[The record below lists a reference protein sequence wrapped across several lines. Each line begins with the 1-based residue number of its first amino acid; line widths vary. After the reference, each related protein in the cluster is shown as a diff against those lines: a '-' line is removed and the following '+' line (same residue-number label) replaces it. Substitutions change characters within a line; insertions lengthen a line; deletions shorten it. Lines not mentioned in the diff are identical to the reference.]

1 MGKLEGKVAVI
12 TGGNSG
18 IGLATAKEFNEQG
31 ARVVITGRD
40 QQTLVEATREIGGD
54 VLAVRSD
61 TSSLTE
67 IDKLFAAVK
76 ERFGRIDVLFV
87 NAGIGKFAPFEA
99 VTEELFDSIMDINFK
114 GAYFTIQKSLPYL
127 NDNASII
134 LNASIIAN
142 IGMPNSSVYAAS
154 KAALITLARTL
165 SAELVGRGI
174 RVNAISPGPITTPI
188 LNRLGLPPEA
198 LEETEKSIRE
208 QVPMKRF
215 GRPEEIAKTALFL
228 ASSDSS
234 FLLGTEIIAD
244 GGMSQLRAGDEEC
257 RCVRQAS

>member
-18 IGLATAKEFNEQG
+18 IGLATAKEFKEQG

-40 QQTLVEATREIGGD
+40 QQTLDEAKREIGGD
-54 VLAVRSD
+54 VLALRSD
-61 TSSLTE
+61 TSRLTD

-76 ERFGRIDVLFV
+76 EEFGHIDVLFI
-87 NAGIGKFAPFEA
+87 NAGIGKFAPVEA
-99 VTEELFDSIMDINFK
+99 VTEEEFDSIMDINFK
-114 GAYFTIQKSLPYL
+114 GAYFTIQRALPFL
-127 NDNASII
+127 NDNASIV
-134 LNASIIAN
+134 LNTSVAAH

-174 RVNAISPGPITTPI
+174 RVNAVSPGPVTTPI

-198 LEETEKSIRE
+198 LEETRNSLED

-215 GRPEEIAKTALFL
+215 GRPEEIAKTVLFL
-228 ASSDSS
+228 ACTDSS

-244 GGMSQLRAGDEEC
+244 GGMSQL
-257 RCVRQAS
+257 

>member
-18 IGLATAKEFNEQG
+18 IGLATAKEFKEQG

-40 QQTLVEATREIGGD
+40 QKTLDEAKRAIGGD

-61 TSSLTE
+61 TSNLTD
-67 IDKLFAAVK
+67 IDKLFNVVK
-76 ERFGRIDVLFV
+76 EKFGKIDVLFV
-87 NAGIGKFAPFEA
+87 NAGVGGFAPVES
-99 VTEELFDSIMDINFK
+99 VTEEVFDSIMNINFK
-114 GAYFTIQKSLPYL
+114 GAYFTIQKALPLL
-127 NDNASII
+127 NDNASIV
-134 LNASIIAN
+134 LNASIVAN

-174 RVNAISPGPITTPI
+174 RVNVVSPGPVATPI
-188 LNRLGLPPEA
+188 LGRMGMPQDV
-198 LEETEKSIRE
+198 LEETTNSIQA

-215 GRPEEIAKTALFL
+215 GRPEEIAKTVLFL

-234 FLLGTEIIAD
+234 FLLGTEIVAD
-244 GGMSQLRAGDEEC
+244 GGMSQL
-257 RCVRQAS
+257 

>member
-1 MGKLEGKVAVI
+1 MGNLEGKVAVI

-18 IGLATAKEFNEQG
+18 IGLATAKEFKEQG

-40 QQTLVEATREIGGD
+40 QKTLDEAKREIGGD

-67 IDKLFAAVK
+67 IDQLFAAVK
-76 ERFGRIDVLFV
+76 EKFGRIDVLFV
-87 NAGIGKFAPFEA
+87 NAGVGKFAPVEA

-114 GAYFTIQKSLPYL
+114 GAYFTIQKALPFL
-127 NDNASII
+127 NDNASIV
-134 LNASIIAN
+134 LNTSIVAH

-174 RVNAISPGPITTPI
+174 RVNAVSPGPIATSI

-198 LEETEKSIRE
+198 LEETRNSLEDQI
-208 QVPMKRF
+208 PMKRF
-215 GRPEEIAKTALFL
+215 GRPEEIAKTVLFL

-234 FLLGTEIIAD
+234 FLLGTEIVAD
-244 GGMSQLRAGDEEC
+244 GGMSQL
-257 RCVRQAS
+257 

>member
-18 IGLATAKEFNEQG
+18 IGLATAKEFKEQG

-40 QQTLVEATREIGGD
+40 RQTLDEAKRAIGGD
-54 VLAVRSD
+54 VLALRSD
-61 TSSLTE
+61 TSRLTD
-67 IDKLFAAVK
+67 IDKLFADVK
-76 ERFGRIDVLFV
+76 KKFGHIDVLFV
-87 NAGIGKFAPFEA
+87 NAGVGKFAPVEA
-99 VTEELFDSIMDINFK
+99 VTEEVFDSIMDINFK
-114 GAYFTIQKSLPYL
+114 GAYFTIQKALPFL
-127 NDNASII
+127 NDNASIV
-134 LNASIIAN
+134 LNTSIVAH

-174 RVNAISPGPITTPI
+174 RVNAVSPGPISTPI

-198 LEETEKSIRE
+198 LEETRNSLED

-215 GRPEEIAKTALFL
+215 GRPEEIAKTVLFL
-228 ASSDSS
+228 ASNDSS
-234 FLLGTEIIAD
+234 FLLGTEIVAD
-244 GGMSQLRAGDEEC
+244 GGMSQL
-257 RCVRQAS
+257 

>member
-18 IGLATAKEFNEQG
+18 IGLATAKEFKEQG

-40 QQTLVEATREIGGD
+40 QQTLDHAKQVIGGD
-54 VLAVRSD
+54 VLAIRSD

-76 ERFGRIDVLFV
+76 EKVGKIDVLFV
-87 NAGIGKFAPFEA
+87 NAGIGKFVPVEA
-99 VTEELFDSIMDINFK
+99 VTEEFFDSIMDINFK
-114 GAYFTIQKSLPYL
+114 GAYFTIQKALPLL
-127 NDNASII
+127 NDNASIV
-134 LNASIIAN
+134 LNASISAY

-174 RVNAISPGPITTPI
+174 RVNVVSPGPVSTPI
-188 LNRLGLPPEA
+188 LGRMGMPPEVLA
-198 LEETEKSIRE
+198 ETEKSIQV

-215 GRPEEIAKTALFL
+215 GRPEEIAKTVLFL
-228 ASSDSS
+228 ASDDSS
-234 FLLGTEIIAD
+234 FLLGTEIVAD
-244 GGMSQLRAGDEEC
+244 GGMSQL
-257 RCVRQAS
+257 

>member
-1 MGKLEGKVAVI
+1 MEDTMGRLEDKVAVV

-18 IGLATAKEFNEQG
+18 IGLATAKEFKKQG

-40 QQTLVEATREIGGD
+40 QQTLDEAKRELGGE

-61 TSSLTE
+61 ASSLTD
-67 IDKLFAAVK
+67 IDKLFAVVK
-76 ERFGRIDVLFV
+76 EKFGRIDVLFI
-87 NAGIGKFAPFEA
+87 NAGVGKFVPLEA

-114 GAYFTIQKSLPYL
+114 GAYFTIQKALPL
-127 NDNASII
+127 LSDNASII
-134 LNASIIAN
+134 LNTSINAH

-174 RVNAISPGPITTPI
+174 RVNALSPGPITTPI
-188 LNRLGLPPEA
+188 FNRLGLPPEV
-198 LEETEKSIRE
+198 LEETERSIRE

-228 ASSDSS
+228 ASSDPS
-234 FLLGTEIIAD
+234 FLLGTEIVAD
-244 GGMSQLRAGDEEC
+244 GGMSQL
-257 RCVRQAS
+257 

>member
-12 TGGNSG
+12 TGDNSG
-18 IGLATAKEFNEQG
+18 IGLVTAKEFNEQG

-40 QQTLVEATREIGGD
+40 QQTLEEAKREIGGD

-134 LNASIIAN
+134 LNASIVAN

-244 GGMSQLRAGDEEC
+244 GGMSQL
-257 RCVRQAS
+257 

>member
-18 IGLATAKEFNEQG
+18 IGLATAKEFKEQG

-40 QQTLVEATREIGGD
+40 QQTLDDAKREIGGD
-54 VLAVRSD
+54 VLALRSD
-61 TSSLTE
+61 TSRLAD

-76 ERFGRIDVLFV
+76 EEFGHIDVLFI
-87 NAGIGKFAPFEA
+87 NAGVGKFAPVEA
-99 VTEELFDSIMDINFK
+99 VTEEEFDSIMDINFK
-114 GAYFTIQKSLPYL
+114 GAYFTIQKALPFL
-127 NDNASII
+127 NDNASIV
-134 LNASIIAN
+134 LNTSIVAH

-174 RVNAISPGPITTPI
+174 RVNAVSPGPVTTPI
-188 LNRLGLPPEA
+188 LNRLGLPQEA
-198 LEETEKSIRE
+198 LEETRNSLKD

-215 GRPEEIAKTALFL
+215 GLPEEIAKTVLFL
-228 ASSDSS
+228 ASTDSS

-244 GGMSQLRAGDEEC
+244 GGMSQL
-257 RCVRQAS
+257 

>member
-18 IGLATAKEFNEQG
+18 IGLATAKEFKEQG

-40 QQTLVEATREIGGD
+40 QQTLDEAKLEIGDD

-61 TSSLTE
+61 VSRLTE
-67 IDKLFAAVK
+67 IDELFAAVK
-76 ERFGRIDVLFV
+76 EKFGRIDVLFV
-87 NAGIGKFAPFEA
+87 NAGVGKFAPVEA
-99 VTEELFDSIMDINFK
+99 VTEEFFDSIMNINLK
-114 GAYFTIQKSLPYL
+114 GAYFTIQKALPL
-127 NDNASII
+127 LSDNASII
-134 LNASIIAN
+134 LNTSINAH

-154 KAALITLARTL
+154 KAAVITLARTL

-174 RVNAISPGPITTPI
+174 RVNAISPGPIATPI
-188 LNRLGLPPEA
+188 FNRLGLAPEV
-198 LEETEKSIRE
+198 LEETARNIKE

-228 ASSDSS
+228 ASADSS
-234 FLLGTEIIAD
+234 FLLGTEIVAD
-244 GGMSQLRAGDEEC
+244 GGMSQL
-257 RCVRQAS
+257 

>member
-1 MGKLEGKVAVI
+1 MGRLEDKVAVI

-18 IGLATAKEFNEQG
+18 IGLATAKEFREQG

-40 QQTLVEATREIGGD
+40 QRTLDEAKRAIGGD

-61 TSSLTE
+61 ASSFTE

-76 ERFGRIDVLFV
+76 EKFGKIDVLFV
-87 NAGIGKFAPFEA
+87 NAGVAKFEPVEA
-99 VTEELFDSIMDINFK
+99 VTEESFDSIMDINFK
-114 GAYFTIQKSLPYL
+114 GAYFTIQKSLPHL

-134 LNASIIAN
+134 LNASIVAH
-142 IGMPNSSVYAAS
+142 IGLPNSSVYAAS

-174 RVNAISPGPITTPI
+174 RVNVISPGPISTPI
-188 LNRLGLPPEA
+188 FNRLGLPPEA
-198 LEETEKSIRE
+198 LEETAKNFKE

-234 FLLGTEIIAD
+234 FLLGTEIVAD
-244 GGMSQLRAGDEEC
+244 GGTSQL
-257 RCVRQAS
+257 

>member
-18 IGLATAKEFNEQG
+18 IGLATAKEFREQG

-40 QQTLVEATREIGGD
+40 QQTLDEAKRELGDD

-61 TSSLTE
+61 MSRLTE

-76 ERFGRIDVLFV
+76 EEFGKIDVLFI
-87 NAGIGKFAPFEA
+87 NAGVGKFAPVEA

-114 GAYFTIQKSLPYL
+114 GAYFTIQKGLPLL
-127 NDNASII
+127 NDNASIV
-134 LNASIIAN
+134 LNASINAY
-142 IGMPNSSVYAAS
+142 IGMPSTSVYAAS

-165 SAELVGRGI
+165 SAELVARGVRI
-174 RVNAISPGPITTPI
+174 NVVSPGPVATPI
-188 LNRLGLPPEA
+188 FGKLGLPSEA
-198 LEETEKSIRE
+198 IEELSKNVQQR
-208 QVPMKRF
+208 VPMKRF
-215 GRPEEIAKTALFL
+215 GRPEEIAKTVLFL

-234 FLLGTEIIAD
+234 FLLGTEIVAD
-244 GGMSQLRAGDEEC
+244 GGMSQL
-257 RCVRQAS
+257 

>member
-18 IGLATAKEFNEQG
+18 IGLATAKEFSGQG

-40 QQTLVEATREIGGD
+40 QETLDDAKRSIGGD

-67 IDKLFAAVK
+67 IDKLFAEVK
-76 ERFGRIDVLFV
+76 EKFGRIDVLFV
-87 NAGIGKFAPFEA
+87 NAGVGKFAPVEA
-99 VTEELFDSIMDINFK
+99 VTEDFFDSIMDINFK
-114 GAYFTIQKSLPYL
+114 GAYFTVQKALPL
-127 NDNASII
+127 LSDNASIV
-134 LNASIIAN
+134 LNASIVAN
-142 IGMPNSSVYAAS
+142 IGMANSSVYAAS

-174 RVNAISPGPITTPI
+174 RVNVVSPGPVVTPI
-188 LNRLGLPPEA
+188 LGRMGMPPDE
-198 LEETEKSIRE
+198 LEETAKNLEA

-215 GRPEEIAKTALFL
+215 GRPEEIAKTVLFL
-228 ASSDSS
+228 ASDDSS
-234 FLLGTEIIAD
+234 FLLGTEIVAD
-244 GGMSQLRAGDEEC
+244 GGMSQL
-257 RCVRQAS
+257 

>member
-18 IGLATAKEFNEQG
+18 IGLATAKEFKEQG

-40 QQTLVEATREIGGD
+40 QQTLDDAKREIGGH
-54 VLAVRSD
+54 VLALRSD
-61 TSSLTE
+61 TSRLAD

-76 ERFGRIDVLFV
+76 EEFGHIDVLFI
-87 NAGIGKFAPFEA
+87 NAGVGKFAPVEA
-99 VTEELFDSIMDINFK
+99 VTEEEFDSIMDINFK
-114 GAYFTIQKSLPYL
+114 GAYFTIQKALPFL
-127 NDNASII
+127 NDNASIV
-134 LNASIIAN
+134 LNTSIVAH

-174 RVNAISPGPITTPI
+174 RVNAVSPGPVTTPI

-198 LEETEKSIRE
+198 LEETRNSLKD

-215 GRPEEIAKTALFL
+215 GLPEEIAKTVLFL
-228 ASSDSS
+228 ASTDSS

-244 GGMSQLRAGDEEC
+244 GGMSQL
-257 RCVRQAS
+257 

>member
-18 IGLATAKEFNEQG
+18 IGLATAKEFKEQG

-40 QQTLVEATREIGGD
+40 QKTLDEAVREIGSD

-61 TSSLTE
+61 ASSLTD

-76 ERFGRIDVLFV
+76 EKFGNIDVLFV
-87 NAGIGKFAPFEA
+87 NAGIGKFVPVAD

-114 GAYFTIQKSLPYL
+114 GAYFTIQKALPFL
-127 NDNASII
+127 NDNASIV
-134 LNASIIAN
+134 LNTSINAH

-174 RVNAISPGPITTPI
+174 RVNAVSPGPIATPI

-198 LEETEKSIRE
+198 LEETKNSLKDQI
-208 QVPMKRF
+208 PMKRF
-215 GRPEEIAKTALFL
+215 GRPEEIAKTVLFL

-234 FLLGTEIIAD
+234 FLLGTEITAD
-244 GGMSQLRAGDEEC
+244 GGMSQL
-257 RCVRQAS
+257 